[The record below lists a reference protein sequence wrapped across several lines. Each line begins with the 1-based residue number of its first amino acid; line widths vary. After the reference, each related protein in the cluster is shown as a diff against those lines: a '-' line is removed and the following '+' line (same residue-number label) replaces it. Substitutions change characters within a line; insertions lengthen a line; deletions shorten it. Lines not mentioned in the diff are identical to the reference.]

1 MPKDQRAR
9 KFALRLRMVNA
20 KAVEEA
26 KKDKKAEQKKR
37 EAAKAARED
46 PESNLLEVKHKEKPN
61 TAMFFSFNT
70 SLGPPYQVL
79 IDTNFISFAIQRK
92 IDIIEGLMDSLYAKC
107 IPLIT
112 DCVMGLFTK
121 TTKRPTKSKKATAQ
135 EPSITTKQASWRSW
149 ARSTV
154 FPCASRATRG
164 SSGSRAR
171 TRARMPMTALWS
183 A

>member
-9 KFALRLRMVNA
+9 KFALRLRMVNR

-26 KKDKKAEQKKR
+26 KKNKKEEQKKR
-37 EAAKAARED
+37 ERAKAERED
-46 PESNLLEVKHKEKPN
+46 PESNLLEVQRKEKPN
-61 TAMFFSFNT
+61 AAMFFSYNT

-112 DCVMGLFTK
+112 DCVMGLFMP
-121 TTKRPTKSKKATAQ
+121 TTKRPTK
-135 EPSITTKQASWRSW
+135 KQKSNS
-149 ARSTV
+149 
-154 FPCASRATRG
+154 SRAIHHH
-164 SSGSRAR
+164 
-171 TRARMPMTALWS
+171 
-183 A
+183 